1 MAIVKKF
8 NKLLDLD
15 EIDVLIDEDEKSK
28 HIIITDMPE
37 SMPQGRSSFLIV
49 FSRLSL

>member
-15 EIDVLIDEDEKSK
+15 EIDVLIDENEKSK
-28 HIIITDMPE
+28 HIIITDMP
-37 SMPQGRSSFLIV
+37 
-49 FSRLSL
+49 